1 MSGQFAIANH
11 NMDKPLMMES
21 NREVEMSLRRWMLC
35 ALLLALIGTSLAV
48 PHLDRTS
55 YGGWPAL
62 GFAIALFLVAGPRRM
77 WHVIA
82 AQVVVVSIALMIGY
96 GVPLWTG
103 LLGSLA
109 VILPAWFAQ
118 RALVS
123 VEHGHLRL
131 DEVDSG
137 RYHLVTALTALLCGA
152 VSLVATVTRFGTGD
166 VLLVGLM
173 SFLAS
178 LTAQLAVLPL
188 LIRGSARTAAGSPVE
203 LWIQRAALL
212 LSVVM
217 IFGPTTRLAV
227 VFVLFPM
234 LGWAANRATRREA
247 HWQLFLVCIACYALT
262 LNGRGPFTGVIEG
275 VPQSLNPA
283 LVYVFMAAAC
293 YMTVPLT
300 MTVERLVSMTRQA
313 TRAATT
319 VQRLLDS
326 VSGALIIATDARGR
340 ITHFNAGAQ
349 ETLGYTS
356 EEVLGKRPSMFHS
369 PAELE
374 KQAQHFG
381 VRPEHAEISLAMVR
395 RGERR
400 DWEFTRKDGCP
411 RMTSLTLS
419 EVTDADGEVIG
430 YIGAGDDITERLRA
444 EAALVTA
451 LDREHASVLRLEEV
465 DQVKQEL
472 VSNVSH
478 ELRTPITSIS
488 GYAELLSDGSYGELS
503 SGQVDAVRRIGR
515 NTQRLEL
522 LVEDLLTLSK
532 AESGQLEL
540 ERTEVDLRTVASEAY
555 EMLEEVLRV
564 RTLTVEVALPGDP
577 VLVRGDVRALER
589 VVTNLM
595 GNAIKFTPDHG
606 RVSLRV
612 RQTERE
618 AALVV
623 CDTGMGIPAEAQQ
636 HLFTR
641 FYRAPAATKEA
652 IQGTGL
658 GLSIV
663 HSIVTH
669 HGGSVVVDS
678 SPGTGTE
685 VTVLLPRLDRP
696 VQGH

>member
-1 MSGQFAIANH
+1 
-11 NMDKPLMMES
+11 
-21 NREVEMSLRRWMLC
+21 MSLRRWMLC
-35 ALLLALIGTSLAV
+35 ALLLALVGTSLAV

-62 GFAIALFLVAGPRRM
+62 GFAIALFLMAGPRRM

-96 GVPLWTG
+96 GVPLWSG

-123 VEHGHLRL
+123 VERGHLRL

-152 VSLVATVTRFGTGD
+152 ASLVATITRFGTGD

-188 LIRGSARTAAGSPVE
+188 LIRGSARAAAGSPVE

-234 LGWAANRATRREA
+234 LGWAANRATRRET

-326 VSGALIIATDARGR
+326 VSGALIIATDAQGR

-349 ETLGYTS
+349 ETLGYTP
-356 EEVLGKRPSMFHS
+356 EEVLGKQPSMFHS
-369 PAELE
+369 PGELE

-381 VRPEHAEISLAMVR
+381 VSPVHAEISLAMVR

-411 RMTSLTLS
+411 RVTSLTLS
-419 EVTDADGEVIG
+419 EVTDADGQVIG
-430 YIGAGDDITERLRA
+430 YIGAGDDITDRLRA
-444 EAALVTA
+444 QAALVTA

-488 GYAELLSDGSYGELS
+488 GYAELLSDGSFGELS

-515 NTQRLEL
+515 NTRRLEL

-532 AESGQLEL
+532 AESGQLAL

-564 RTLTVEVALPGDP
+564 RTLTVEVVLPREP

-606 RVSLRV
+606 RVSLSV

-623 CDTGMGIPAEAQQ
+623 CDTGMGIPPEAQQ

-669 HGGSVVVDS
+669 HGGTVVVDS

-685 VTVLLPRLDRP
+685 VTVLLPRLA
-696 VQGH
+696 GS